1 MVVFAQLI
9 EMQGGC
15 VVEVTAIGGVVDQ
28 FDWHEGLSSCN
39 IGISVI
45 QTQT

>member
-15 VVEVTAIGGVVDQ
+15 VVEVTAIGGDVDAQ
-28 FDWHEGLSSCN
+28 LKGSH
-39 IGISVI
+39 
-45 QTQT
+45 QTHG